1 MNMIELRDQL
11 NLKKKEI
18 SYIKKIVWRVCVKS
32 KKKEEKKKCS
42 ISQNQNY
49 VCKCNG
55 ITNFGPKGDLYLM
68 PTNAKSSNGNPKLH
82 K

>member
-32 KKKEEKKKCS
+32 KKKEEKKK
-42 ISQNQNY
+42 
-49 VCKCNG
+49 
-55 ITNFGPKGDLYLM
+55 M
-68 PTNAKSSNGNPKLH
+68 
-82 K
+82 